1 MKLKVF
7 LRPSLAVV
15 FAFIGVVIARRGVPP
30 ELLEIFGNWLLIVAA
45 LAFGILGFILPEVAE
60 LAGRAGIAALARQ
73 IASYLPTP
81 SSLSVPTFS
90 FRRKSK
96 GRGKYANP
104 LICDTSVLIDGR
116 IVDIAAAGFILGTL
130 IVAPSVIDELHKLA
144 DLGDNLKRGR
154 GRRGL
159 DVLAKLQKEKKVKVE
174 ILAKDPAGTAVD
186 EKLVKL
192 AHDLQGR
199 VLTVDWNLAKVASV
213 RKIGVLNINELANA
227 VKTAVLPSER
237 LLITVSNE
245 GREKDQGI
253 GYLADGTMVVVE
265 GGAGLIGREVEV
277 SVQKVLQTAAGKMV
291 FARSAKKANE
301 NE

>member
-1 MKLKVF
+1 MKLKLF
-7 LRPSLAVV
+7 LRPSLAIV
-15 FAFIGVVIARRGVPP
+15 FAFIGVVVVRRGAP
-30 ELLEIFGNWLLIVAA
+30 EILAVFGNILLIVAA
-45 LAFGILGFILPEVAE
+45 LAFGILGFILPEVLE

-73 IASYLPTP
+73 IVSYLPTP
-81 SSLSVPTFS
+81 SGGLSVPTFS
-90 FRRKSK
+90 FRKKSR
-96 GRGKYANP
+96 GRGKGANP

-116 IVDIAAAGFILGTL
+116 ILDIAASGFILGTL
-130 IVAPSVIDELHKLA
+130 IVVPSVIRELHTLS
-144 DLGDNLKRGR
+144 DLGDTLKRER

-159 DVLAKLQKEKKVKVE
+159 DILAKLQKEKKVKVE
-174 ILAKDPAGTAVD
+174 ILAKDPSGGAVD

-227 VKTAVLPSER
+227 VKTAVLPGER
-237 LLITVSNE
+237 LLITVSNK

-291 FARSAKKANE
+291 FAKITGN
-301 NE
+301 